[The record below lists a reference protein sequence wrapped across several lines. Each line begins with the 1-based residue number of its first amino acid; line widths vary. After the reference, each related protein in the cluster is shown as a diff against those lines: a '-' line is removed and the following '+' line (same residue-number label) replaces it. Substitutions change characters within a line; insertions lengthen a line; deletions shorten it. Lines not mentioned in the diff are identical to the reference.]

1 MLPKITYP
9 ISVFEQPS
17 TKKKLKFRPF
27 LVKEEKVLLMAK
39 QSESFQEIM
48 QAVKSILQDCCQEKD
63 FDVNQIPIFDLEILF
78 LRLRAVSVNNVEKIS
93 IQDDEDQQKYNLI
106 IDLNS
111 VNLIYPEEVA
121 SNKIQVGKDITI
133 VMKYPT
139 SDIFE
144 EEDIEKKFNKE
155 GVYELVLTC
164 IDKIFD
170 KDTLL
175 KFTLEEK
182 KEFLENLDIKTF
194 NKMRDFL
201 LSIPK
206 LELRIEY
213 KNKFGNTRTI
223 LFNSLRDFFIFL

>member
-106 IDLNS
+106 IDLNN
-111 VNLIYPEEVA
+111 VNLIYPEEVP

-213 KNKFGNTRTI
+213 KNKFCNTRTI

>member
-1 MLPKITYP
+1 MVKNSKSDVSGIVAELI
-9 ISVFEQPS
+9 EHG
-17 TKKKLKFRPF
+17 KKL
-27 LVKEEKVLLMAK
+27 
-39 QSESFQEIM
+39 
-48 QAVKSILQDCCQEKD
+48 
-63 FDVNQIPIFDLEILF
+63 
-78 LRLRAVSVNNVEKIS
+78 
-93 IQDDEDQQKYNLI
+93 
-106 IDLNS
+106 
-111 VNLIYPEEVA
+111 
-121 SNKIQVGKDITI
+121 
-133 VMKYPT
+133 
-139 SDIFE
+139 E

>member
-111 VNLIYPEEVA
+111 VNLIYPEEVP

-213 KNKFGNTRTI
+213 KNKFGNTKTI

>member
-1 MLPKITYP
+1 
-9 ISVFEQPS
+9 
-17 TKKKLKFRPF
+17 
-27 LVKEEKVLLMAK
+27 MAK

-48 QAVKSILQDCCQEKD
+48 QAVKTILQDCCQEKD

-78 LRLRAVSVNNVEKIS
+78 LRLRAVSVNNVEKIT
-93 IQDDEDQQKYNLI
+93 IEDRDDRKKYNLI

-111 VNLIYPEEVA
+111 INLIYPDEVP
-121 SNKIQVGKDITI
+121 SNKSQVGKDVTI

-144 EEDIEKKFNKE
+144 EENLESKLNKD
-155 GVYELVLTC
+155 GIYDLVLTC

-170 KDTLL
+170 KDDLL

-213 KNKFGNTRTI
+213 KNSLGNTKTI

>member
-1 MLPKITYP
+1 MIPKITYP
-9 ISVFEQPS
+9 ISIFEQPS

-27 LVKEEKVLLMAK
+27 LVKEEKILLMAK

-48 QAVKSILQDCCQEKD
+48 QSVKTILQDCCMEKD

-78 LRLRAVSVNNVEKIS
+78 LKLRSISVNNVEKIS
-93 IQDDEDQQKYNLI
+93 IQDREDGQTYNLI
-106 IDLNS
+106 INLDKIE
-111 VNLIYPEEVA
+111 LIYPEVIP
-121 SNKIQVGKDITI
+121 SNKIQVNKDITI
-133 VMKYPT
+133 LMKYPT
-139 SDIFE
+139 SDIFDDKALE
-144 EEDIEKKFNKE
+144 SKLNKE
-155 GVYELVLTC
+155 GIYDLILTC

-170 KDTLL
+170 KDNLL
-175 KFTLEEK
+175 KFEPDEK
-182 KEFLENLDIKTF
+182 KEFLENLDVKTY

-213 KNKFGNTRTI
+213 KNKLGNSKTI

>member
-78 LRLRAVSVNNVEKIS
+78 LRIRAVSVNNVEKIS